1 VSVEKLVIERI
12 VNGESISFE
21 LTDDEMNKAYNMVQ
35 HHWDKEDVTDWLER
49 FGSDDEINKYT
60 DNEID
65 RLAEIKR
72 TIESEDGV
80 NWVDAVE
87 NAILEYEKERNN

>member
-1 VSVEKLVIERI
+1 MEKLVIERI